1 MWTLD
6 FFLGGDMK
14 NKMGDDEGAGWGNQE
29 WGTRQENVNR
39 VNMTDVYTWNACMK
53 MS

>member
-14 NKMGDDEGAGWGNQE
+14 NKMGDDEGAGWGQSGMGNK
-29 WGTRQENVNR
+29 TRECEQGKH
-39 VNMTDVYTWNACMK
+39 D
-53 MS
+53 